1 MGKTQFLEQSLHSA
15 VEAVVVEIFLQEQ
28 TLLVKMELLAAAEAL
43 QVQMGEVLELQD
55 KEIMELQ
62 EILDLRFKAAAAAVQ
77 ELLERLLE
85 EEMVFSLLYLE
96 LLLFTE
102 VEEEVVLMMLE
113 DLVV

>member
-28 TLLVKMELLAAAEAL
+28 TLLVKMELLVVVEAL
-43 QVQMGEVLELQD
+43 QVQMVEVLELQD

-62 EILDLRFKAAAAAVQ
+62 EILDLRFKAAAAAGQ

-85 EEMVFSLLYLE
+85 EATELNLL
-96 LLLFTE
+96 
-102 VEEEVVLMMLE
+102 
-113 DLVV
+113 